1 MIVFLLEVYFF
12 SCVFS
17 CIFFLRFSFTSK
29 LKIVSIVSIVFKTS
43 ASGPNKKSFVL
54 KNLVSEEKYCLYS
67 QSKEKMKK
75 ADFTASL
82 NLLYNN
88 IMNIFYFFLYGYK
101 FQLSFMGLVILFL

>member
-1 MIVFLLEVYFF
+1 MEEKSPIK
-12 SCVFS
+12 
-17 CIFFLRFSFTSK
+17 SF
-29 LKIVSIVSIVFKTS
+29 VFKT
-43 ASGPNKKSFVL
+43 F
-54 KNLVSEEKYCLYS
+54 VSEWKKYCLYS

-101 FQLSFMGLVILFL
+101 FQLSFMRLVILFL

>member
-1 MIVFLLEVYFF
+1 MNSSERLSLNTTRE
-12 SCVFS
+12 
-17 CIFFLRFSFTSK
+17 TSD
-29 LKIVSIVSIVFKTS
+29 SKT
-43 ASGPNKKSFVL
+43 F
-54 KNLVSEEKYCLYS
+54 VSECKKYCLYS

-101 FQLSFMGLVILFL
+101 FQLSFMRLVILFL

>member
-1 MIVFLLEVYFF
+1 MDDLYFLGDAM
-12 SCVFS
+12 
-17 CIFFLRFSFTSK
+17 TK
-29 LKIVSIVSIVFKTS
+29 
-43 ASGPNKKSFVL
+43 SGKSFVL

-101 FQLSFMGLVILFL
+101 FQLSFMRLVILFL

>member
-1 MIVFLLEVYFF
+1 LIVFLLEVYFF

-29 LKIVSIVSIVFKTS
+29 LKIVSIVFKTS

-101 FQLSFMGLVILFL
+101 FQLSFMRLVILFL